1 MENKIVITPEI
12 VKNATDYIPLM
23 KKQEMAETIAQ
34 KCIVKVLMKY
44 TEKGD
49 GTDSVPMPDRYQEYH
64 MYTNLYLM
72 GVLAHEYL
80 HIPYEGDGTGKA
92 IIDYENLKMPANV
105 YDQWGASHVLNQLE
119 QMKTDR
125 ELREKV
131 FDLLNDYKDFR
142 WMLAHEI
149 DILLG
154 HNNDVVTRMMQAL
167 GASIKEMA
175 ADSMQELGESL
186 QGEQP
191 QEAEPEKKV
200 SEEDIAKAASELER
214 LKQLRE
220 RMEQVEKE
228 LHDKIEEAKAKNGQ
242 AESVKEGLHLVE

>member
-12 VKNATDYIPLM
+12 VKSATDYIPLM

-80 HIPYEGDGTGKA
+80 HIPYEGDGTGKE

-125 ELREKV
+125 EMREKV

-175 ADSMQELGESL
+175 ADSMQELGEAL
-186 QGEQP
+186 QNEQP
-191 QEAEPEKKV
+191 HETEPEKKV
-200 SEEDIAKAASELER
+200 SAEDIAKAASELER

-242 AESVKEGLHLVE
+242 GEPVKEGLHLVE

>member
-80 HIPYEGDGTGKA
+80 HIPYEGDGTGKE

-175 ADSMQELGESL
+175 ADSMQELGEAL

-228 LHDKIEEAKAKNGQ
+228 LQYKIEEAKAKNGQ

>member
-12 VKNATDYIPLM
+12 VKNATDYIPMM

-64 MYTNLYLM
+64 MYTKLYLM

-80 HIPYEGDGTGKA
+80 HIPYEGDGTGKE

-105 YDQWGASHVLNQLE
+105 YDQWGESHVLNQLE

-125 ELREKV
+125 EMREKV
-131 FDLLNDYKDFR
+131 FDLLNDFKDFR

-175 ADSMQELGESL
+175 ADSMQELGETL

-242 AESVKEGLHLVE
+242 TEPVKEGLHLVE

>member
-80 HIPYEGDGTGKA
+80 HIPYEGDGTGKE

-175 ADSMQELGESL
+175 ADSMQELGETL
-186 QGEQP
+186 QNEQP
-191 QEAEPEKKV
+191 QEAEPDKKV
-200 SEEDIAKAASELER
+200 SAEDIAKAASELER

-242 AESVKEGLHLVE
+242 TEPVKEGLHLVE

>member
-80 HIPYEGDGTGKA
+80 HIPYEGDGTGKE

-105 YDQWGASHVLNQLE
+105 YDHWGESHVMNQLE

-154 HNNDVVTRMMQAL
+154 HNNDVVTRMMQAI

-175 ADSMQELGESL
+175 ADSMQELGETL
-186 QGEQP
+186 QNEQP
-191 QEAEPEKKV
+191 QESEPAKKV
-200 SEEDIAKAASELER
+200 SAEDIAKAASELER

-228 LHDKIEEAKAKNGQ
+228 LQDKIEEAEAKNGQ

>member
-80 HIPYEGDGTGKA
+80 HIPYEGDGTGKE

-131 FDLLNDYKDFR
+131 FDLLNDNKAFR

-175 ADSMQELGESL
+175 ADSMQELGEAL

>member
-80 HIPYEGDGTGKA
+80 HIPYEGDGTGKE

-154 HNNDVVTRMMQAL
+154 HNNDVVTRMMQAI

-175 ADSMQELGESL
+175 ADSMQELGEAL

-228 LHDKIEEAKAKNGQ
+228 LQYKIEEAKAKNGQ

>member
-23 KKQEMAETIAQ
+23 KKQEMAEKIAQ

-80 HIPYEGDGTGKA
+80 HIPYEGDGTGKE

-175 ADSMQELGESL
+175 ADSMQELCETL

>member
-80 HIPYEGDGTGKA
+80 HIPYEGDGTGKE

-105 YDQWGASHVLNQLE
+105 YDQWGESHVLNQLE

-175 ADSMQELGESL
+175 ADSMQELGAEL
-186 QGEQP
+186 QNEQP

>member
-80 HIPYEGDGTGKA
+80 HIPYEGDGTGKE
-92 IIDYENLKMPANV
+92 IIDYENLKIFNTIKKGINLSEAGYKFAFPNGIKIPGKNKAIKLDGV
-105 YDQWGASHVLNQLE
+105 ASGFMELMADRTTTDGIAFKNIIEKHNWYISFLN
-119 QMKTDR
+119 R
-125 ELREKV
+125 R
-131 FDLLNDYKDFR
+131 
-142 WMLAHEI
+142 
-149 DILLG
+149 
-154 HNNDVVTRMMQAL
+154 NNRC
-167 GASIKEMA
+167 
-175 ADSMQELGESL
+175 
-186 QGEQP
+186 
-191 QEAEPEKKV
+191 
-200 SEEDIAKAASELER
+200 
-214 LKQLRE
+214 
-220 RMEQVEKE
+220 
-228 LHDKIEEAKAKNGQ
+228 
-242 AESVKEGLHLVE
+242 

>member
-12 VKNATDYIPLM
+12 VKSATDYIPLM

-80 HIPYEGDGTGKA
+80 HIPYEGDGTGKE

-105 YDQWGASHVLNQLE
+105 YDQWGESHVLNQLE

-131 FDLLNDYKDFR
+131 FDLLNDFKDFR

-154 HNNDVVTRMMQAL
+154 HNNDVVTRMMQAI
-167 GASIKEMA
+167 GTSIKEMA
-175 ADSMQELGESL
+175 ADSMQELGEAL
-186 QGEQP
+186 QNEQS

-200 SEEDIAKAASELER
+200 SAEDIAKAASELER

-242 AESVKEGLHLVE
+242 TEPVKEGLHLVE

>member
-1 MENKIVITPEI
+1 MFY
-12 VKNATDYIPLM
+12 YIPLM
-23 KKQEMAETIAQ
+23 KKQEMAEAIAQ

-72 GVLAHEYL
+72 GVLAREYL
-80 HIPYEGDGTGKA
+80 HIPYEGDGSGEEHTGY
-92 IIDYENLKMPANV
+92 DSLKMPANV
-105 YDQWGASHVLNQLE
+105 YDQWGASHVMNQLE

-125 ELREKV
+125 EMREKV

-154 HNNDVVTRMMQAL
+154 HDNDVVTRMMQAL

-175 ADSMQELGESL
+175 ADSMQELGEAL
-186 QGEQP
+186 QGEQT

-228 LHDKIEEAKAKNGQ
+228 LHDKIEEARAKNGQ
-242 AESVKEGLHLVE
+242 TEPVKEGLHLVE

>member
-80 HIPYEGDGTGKA
+80 HIPYEGDGTGKE

-105 YDQWGASHVLNQLE
+105 YDQWGASHALNQLE

-131 FDLLNDYKDFR
+131 FDLLNDFKDFR

-175 ADSMQELGESL
+175 ADSIQELGEAL
-186 QGEQP
+186 QNEQS

-200 SEEDIAKAASELER
+200 SAEDIAKAASELER

-228 LHDKIEEAKAKNGQ
+228 LHDKIEEARAKNGQ
-242 AESVKEGLHLVE
+242 TEPVKEGLHLVE

>member
-80 HIPYEGDGTGKA
+80 HIPYEGDGTGKE

-125 ELREKV
+125 EMREKV
-131 FDLLNDYKDFR
+131 FDLLNDFKDFR

-175 ADSMQELGESL
+175 ADSMQELGEAL
-186 QGEQP
+186 QNEQP
-191 QEAEPEKKV
+191 HETEPEKKV
-200 SEEDIAKAASELER
+200 SAEDIAKAASELER

-228 LHDKIEEAKAKNGQ
+228 LHDKIEEARAKNGQ
-242 AESVKEGLHLVE
+242 AEPVKEGLHLVE

>member
-23 KKQEMAETIAQ
+23 KKQEMAEAIAQ
-34 KCIVKVLMKY
+34 QCIVKVLMKY

-72 GVLAHEYL
+72 GVLAREYL
-80 HIPYEGDGTGKA
+80 HIPYEGDGSGEEHTGY
-92 IIDYENLKMPANV
+92 DNLKMPANV
-105 YDQWGASHVLNQLE
+105 YDQWGASHVMNQLE

-125 ELREKV
+125 EMREKV

-154 HNNDVVTRMMQAL
+154 HDNDVVTRMMQAL

-175 ADSMQELGESL
+175 ADSMQELGETL

-228 LHDKIEEAKAKNGQ
+228 LHDKIEEARATNGQ
-242 AESVKEGLHLVE
+242 TGPVKEGLHLVE

>member
-12 VKNATDYIPLM
+12 VKSATDYIPLM

-80 HIPYEGDGTGKA
+80 HIPYEGDGTGKE

-125 ELREKV
+125 EMREKV

-154 HNNDVVTRMMQAL
+154 HNNDVVTRMRQAL
-167 GASIKEMA
+167 GASIKEMT
-175 ADSMQELGESL
+175 ADSMQELGEAL
-186 QGEQP
+186 QNEQP

-200 SEEDIAKAASELER
+200 SAEDIAKAASELER

-242 AESVKEGLHLVE
+242 TEPVKEGLHLVE

>member
-49 GTDSVPMPDRYQEYH
+49 GTDSLPMPDRYQEYH

-80 HIPYEGDGTGKA
+80 HIPYEGDGTGKE

-105 YDQWGASHVLNQLE
+105 YDQWGESHVLNQLE

-175 ADSMQELGESL
+175 ADSMHELGESL

-228 LHDKIEEAKAKNGQ
+228 LHDKIEEARAKNGQ
-242 AESVKEGLHLVE
+242 AEPVKEGLHLVE

>member
-80 HIPYEGDGTGKA
+80 HIPYEGDGTGKE

-167 GASIKEMA
+167 GASIKEMT
-175 ADSMQELGESL
+175 ADSMQELGEAL
-186 QGEQP
+186 QNEQP

-228 LHDKIEEAKAKNGQ
+228 LQDKIEEAKAKNGQ
-242 AESVKEGLHLVE
+242 TEPVKEGLHLVE

>member
-12 VKNATDYIPLM
+12 VKSATDYIPLM

-80 HIPYEGDGTGKA
+80 HIPYEGDGTGKE

-125 ELREKV
+125 EMREKV

-154 HNNDVVTRMMQAL
+154 HNNDVVTRMMQVL

-175 ADSMQELGESL
+175 ADSMQELGEAL
-186 QGEQP
+186 QNEQP

-200 SEEDIAKAASELER
+200 SAEDIAKAASELER

-228 LHDKIEEAKAKNGQ
+228 LHDKIEEARAKNGQ
-242 AESVKEGLHLVE
+242 AEPVKEGLHLVE

>member
-80 HIPYEGDGTGKA
+80 HIPYEGDGTGKE

-154 HNNDVVTRMMQAL
+154 HNNDVVTCMMQAL

-175 ADSMQELGESL
+175 ADSMQELGEAL

-242 AESVKEGLHLVE
+242 TEFVKEGLHLVE

>member
-12 VKNATDYIPLM
+12 VKSATDYIPLM

-80 HIPYEGDGTGKA
+80 HIPYEGDGTGKE

-131 FDLLNDYKDFR
+131 FDLLNDFKDFR

-154 HNNDVVTRMMQAL
+154 HNNDVVTRMMQAI

-175 ADSMQELGESL
+175 ADSVHELGEAL
-186 QGEQP
+186 QNEQP

>member
-80 HIPYEGDGTGKA
+80 HIPYEGDGTGKE

-125 ELREKV
+125 DLREKV
-131 FDLLNDYKDFR
+131 FDLLNDFKDFR

-167 GASIKEMA
+167 GTSIKEMA
-175 ADSMQELGESL
+175 ADSVHELGEAL
-186 QGEQP
+186 QNEQP
-191 QEAEPEKKV
+191 QGAEPEKKV
-200 SEEDIAKAASELER
+200 SAEDIARAASELER

>member
-12 VKNATDYIPLM
+12 VKSATDYIPLM

-80 HIPYEGDGTGKA
+80 HIPYEGDGTGKE

-105 YDQWGASHVLNQLE
+105 YDQWGESHVLNQLE

-131 FDLLNDYKDFR
+131 FDLLNDFKDFR

-154 HNNDVVTRMMQAL
+154 HNNDVVTRMMQAI
-167 GASIKEMA
+167 GTSIKEMA
-175 ADSMQELGESL
+175 ADSMQELGEAL
-186 QGEQP
+186 QNEQP

-200 SEEDIAKAASELER
+200 SAEDIAKAASELER

-242 AESVKEGLHLVE
+242 AEPVKEGLHLVE

>member
-1 MENKIVITPEI
+1 MENKIVITQEI
-12 VKNATDYIPLM
+12 VKKATDYIPLM

-80 HIPYEGDGTGKA
+80 HIPYEGDGTGKE

-154 HNNDVVTRMMQAL
+154 HNNDVVTRMMQAI
-167 GASIKEMA
+167 GTSIKEMT
-175 ADSMQELGESL
+175 ADSMQELGEAL
-186 QGEQP
+186 QNEQS

-200 SEEDIAKAASELER
+200 SAEDIAKAASELER

-228 LHDKIEEAKAKNGQ
+228 LHDKIEEARAKNGQ
-242 AESVKEGLHLVE
+242 TEPVKEGLHLVE

>member
-80 HIPYEGDGTGKA
+80 HIPYEGDGTGKE

-105 YDQWGASHVLNQLE
+105 YDQWGESHVLNQLE

-131 FDLLNDYKDFR
+131 FDLLNDFKDFR

-154 HNNDVVTRMMQAL
+154 HNNDVVTRMMQAI
-167 GASIKEMA
+167 GTSIKEMA
-175 ADSMQELGESL
+175 ADSIQELGEAL
-186 QGEQP
+186 QNEQS

-200 SEEDIAKAASELER
+200 SAEDIAKAASELER

-228 LHDKIEEAKAKNGQ
+228 LHDKIEEARAKNGQ
-242 AESVKEGLHLVE
+242 TESVKEGLHLVE

>member
-12 VKNATDYIPLM
+12 VKSATDYIPLM

-80 HIPYEGDGTGKA
+80 HIPYEGDGTGKE

-175 ADSMQELGESL
+175 ADSMHELGETL

-242 AESVKEGLHLVE
+242 TEPVKEGLHLVE

>member
-49 GTDSVPMPDRYQEYH
+49 GTDSLPMPDRYQEYH

-80 HIPYEGDGTGKA
+80 HIPYEGDGTGKE

-142 WMLAHEI
+142 WILAHEI

-242 AESVKEGLHLVE
+242 TEPVKEGLHLVE

>member
-12 VKNATDYIPLM
+12 VKSATDYIPLM
-23 KKQEMAETIAQ
+23 KKQEMAEAIAQ

-72 GVLAHEYL
+72 GVLAREYL
-80 HIPYEGDGTGKA
+80 HIPYEGDGSGEEHTGY
-92 IIDYENLKMPANV
+92 DSLKMPANV
-105 YDQWGASHVLNQLE
+105 YDQWGASHVMNQLE

-125 ELREKV
+125 EMREKV

-154 HNNDVVTRMMQAL
+154 HDNDVVTRMMQAL

-175 ADSMQELGESL
+175 ADSMQELGEAL
-186 QGEQP
+186 QGEQT

-228 LHDKIEEAKAKNGQ
+228 LHDKIEEARAKNGQ
-242 AESVKEGLHLVE
+242 TEPVKEGLHLVE

>member
-1 MENKIVITPEI
+1 MENKIEI

-80 HIPYEGDGTGKA
+80 HIPYEGDGTGKE

-175 ADSMQELGESL
+175 ADSMQELGEAL

-242 AESVKEGLHLVE
+242 TEFVKEGLHLVE

>member
-80 HIPYEGDGTGKA
+80 HIPYEGDGTGKE

-125 ELREKV
+125 EMREKV
-131 FDLLNDYKDFR
+131 FDLLNDFKDFR

-175 ADSMQELGESL
+175 ADSMQELGEAL
-186 QGEQP
+186 QNEQP
-191 QEAEPEKKV
+191 HETEPEKKV
-200 SEEDIAKAASELER
+200 SAEDIAKAASELER

-242 AESVKEGLHLVE
+242 AEPVKEGLHLVE

>member
-1 MENKIVITPEI
+1 MENKIVITQEI

-72 GVLAHEYL
+72 GVLAREYL
-80 HIPYEGDGTGKA
+80 HIPYEGDGSGEEHTGY
-92 IIDYENLKMPANV
+92 DNLKMPVNV

-125 ELREKV
+125 EMREKV

-154 HNNDVVTRMMQAL
+154 HDNDVVTRMMQAL

-175 ADSMQELGESL
+175 ADSMQELGEAL
-186 QGEQP
+186 QSGQA

-200 SEEDIAKAASELER
+200 SAEDIAKAASELER

-228 LHDKIEEAKAKNGQ
+228 LHNKIEEARAKNGQ
-242 AESVKEGLHLVE
+242 TEPVKEGLHLVE

>member
-49 GTDSVPMPDRYQEYH
+49 GTDSVPMPDRYQGYH

-72 GVLAHEYL
+72 GALAHEYL
-80 HIPYEGDGTGKA
+80 HLPYEGDGTGKE

-149 DILLG
+149 DMLLG
-154 HNNDVVTRMMQAL
+154 HNNDAVTRMMQAL

-175 ADSMQELGESL
+175 ADSMKEIGESL

-191 QEAEPEKKV
+191 QEAEPDKKV
-200 SEEDIAKAASELER
+200 SAEDIAKAASELER

-220 RMEQVEKE
+220 RREQVEKE
-228 LHDKIEEAKAKNGQ
+228 LQDKSEEAKAKNGQ

>member
-12 VKNATDYIPLM
+12 VKSATDYIPLM

-80 HIPYEGDGTGKA
+80 HIPYEGDGTGKE

-175 ADSMQELGESL
+175 ADSMHELGETL

-191 QEAEPEKKV
+191 QEAEPENKV

>member
-34 KCIVKVLMKY
+34 KCLVKVLMKY

-80 HIPYEGDGTGKA
+80 HIPYEGDGTGKE

-125 ELREKV
+125 EMREKV
-131 FDLLNDYKDFR
+131 FDLLNDFKDFR

-154 HNNDVVTRMMQAL
+154 HNNDVVTRMMQAI
-167 GASIKEMA
+167 GTSIKEMA
-175 ADSMQELGESL
+175 ADSMQGLGEAL
-186 QGEQP
+186 QNEQP

-200 SEEDIAKAASELER
+200 SAEDIAKAASELER

-242 AESVKEGLHLVE
+242 AEPVKEGLHLVE

>member
-1 MENKIVITPEI
+1 MENKIVITTEI

-80 HIPYEGDGTGKA
+80 HIPYEGDGTGKE

-154 HNNDVVTRMMQAL
+154 HNNDVVTRMMQAI

-175 ADSMQELGESL
+175 ADSMQELGETL
-186 QGEQP
+186 QNEQP
-191 QEAEPEKKV
+191 QEAEPDKKV
-200 SEEDIAKAASELER
+200 SAEDIAKAASELER

-228 LHDKIEEAKAKNGQ
+228 LHDKIEEAKAKNGE

>member
-1 MENKIVITPEI
+1 MENRIVITPEI

-49 GTDSVPMPDRYQEYH
+49 GTDGVPMPDRYQEYH

-72 GVLAHEYL
+72 GVLAKEYL
-80 HIPYEGDGTGKA
+80 HIPYEGDGAGEEH
-92 IIDYENLKMPANV
+92 IDYENLKMPANV
-105 YDQWGASHVLNQLE
+105 YDQWGESHVLNQLE

-131 FDLLNDYKDFR
+131 FDLLNDFKDFR

-154 HNNDVVTRMMQAL
+154 HDNDVVTRMMQAI
-167 GASIKEMA
+167 GTSIKEMA
-175 ADSMQELGESL
+175 ADSMQELGVAL
-186 QGEQP
+186 QNEQP
-191 QEAEPEKKV
+191 QEAEPEKKL
-200 SEEDIAKAASELER
+200 SAEDIAKAASELER

-228 LHDKIEEAKAKNGQ
+228 LHDKIEEARAKNGQ
-242 AESVKEGLHLVE
+242 AEPVKEGLHLVE

>member
-80 HIPYEGDGTGKA
+80 HIPYEGDGTGKE

-125 ELREKV
+125 EMREKV

-167 GASIKEMA
+167 GSSIKEMA
-175 ADSMQELGESL
+175 ADSMQELGEAL
-186 QGEQP
+186 QNEQP

-200 SEEDIAKAASELER
+200 SAEDIAKAASELER

-228 LHDKIEEAKAKNGQ
+228 LHDKIEEARAKNGQ
-242 AESVKEGLHLVE
+242 TEPVKEGLHLVE

>member
-12 VKNATDYIPLM
+12 VKNATDYIPMM

-80 HIPYEGDGTGKA
+80 HIPYEGDGTGKE

-119 QMKTDR
+119 QMKTNR

-131 FDLLNDYKDFR
+131 FDLLNDFKDFR

-175 ADSMQELGESL
+175 ADSMQELGETL

-200 SEEDIAKAASELER
+200 SEEDISKAASELER

-242 AESVKEGLHLVE
+242 KELVKEGLHLVE

>member
-80 HIPYEGDGTGKA
+80 HIPYEGDGTGKE

-154 HNNDVVTRMMQAL
+154 HNNDVVTRMMQAI
-167 GASIKEMA
+167 GASIKAMA
-175 ADSMQELGESL
+175 ADSMQELGEAL
-186 QGEQP
+186 QNEQSK
-191 QEAEPEKKV
+191 EAEPEKKV
-200 SEEDIAKAASELER
+200 SAEDIAKAASELER

>member
-80 HIPYEGDGTGKA
+80 HIPYEGDGTGKE

-125 ELREKV
+125 EMREKV

-167 GASIKEMA
+167 GASIKEMT
-175 ADSMQELGESL
+175 ADSMQELGEAL
-186 QGEQP
+186 QNEQP

-200 SEEDIAKAASELER
+200 SAEDIAKAASELER

-228 LHDKIEEAKAKNGQ
+228 LHDKIEEARAKNGQ
-242 AESVKEGLHLVE
+242 TEPVKEGLHLVE